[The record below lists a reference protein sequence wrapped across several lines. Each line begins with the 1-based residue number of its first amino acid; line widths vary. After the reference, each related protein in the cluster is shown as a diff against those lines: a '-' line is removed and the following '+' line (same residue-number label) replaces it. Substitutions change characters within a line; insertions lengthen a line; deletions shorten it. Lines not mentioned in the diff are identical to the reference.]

1 MDSTLLALMGNAI
14 LRFAERMCMEVM
26 EKKLISDRFW
36 NSETKFLNTRRAQRR
51 EHSSS
56 ESSEDESMLQREI
69 EKGNPKRMRLE
80 SSRPMFL

>member
-1 MDSTLLALMGNAI
+1 MKKVGEGMDSTLLALMGNAI

-56 ESSEDESMLQREI
+56 ESSEDESILQRGM
-69 EKGNPKRMRLE
+69 EKVKRKRMKIV
-80 SSRPMFL
+80 

>member
-1 MDSTLLALMGNAI
+1 MGRVNDNKALLAGFGPMV
-14 LRFAERMCMEVM
+14 AE
-26 EKKLISDRFW
+26 LISDRFW
-36 NSETKFLNTRRAQRR
+36 DSKTSKFLNTSRAQRR

>member
-1 MDSTLLALMGNAI
+1 MRKVMD
-14 LRFAERMCMEVM
+14 
-26 EKKLISDRFW
+26 KKNMISDRFW
-36 NSETKFLNTRRAQRR
+36 DSKTSKFLNTSRAQRR